1 MLQDWFP
8 LILFAMHFPVL
19 LIHEYGHAFAGR
31 LVGTKMTGI
40 YVGEGKPII
49 SIGHVHWSP
58 RQFWMGR
65 YTYKEQK
72 LTWGQRVLLSSG
84 GVVANLVTGLILWAL
99 ALLNPEWFA
108 GVFTSAFVTMSFIFV
123 IVNLLPRK
131 WSNGL
136 KSDGLNLKE
145 LWQARAAEK

>member
-8 LILFAMHFPVL
+8 LIMLVMHFPTL
-19 LIHEYGHAFAGR
+19 LIHEYGHACAGR
-31 LVGTKMTGI
+31 LVGTSMIGI
-40 YVGEGKPII
+40 YIGEGKPLI

-65 YTYKEQK
+65 YTYKGQQ

-84 GVVANLVTGLILWAL
+84 GILANLLTGLFLWAL
-99 ALLNPEWFA
+99 ALLNPERFA
-108 GVFTSAFVTMSFIFV
+108 GVLTSAFVTMSFIFV
-123 IVNLLPRK
+123 IVNLLPIT

-145 LWQARAAEK
+145 LWETRTMDK